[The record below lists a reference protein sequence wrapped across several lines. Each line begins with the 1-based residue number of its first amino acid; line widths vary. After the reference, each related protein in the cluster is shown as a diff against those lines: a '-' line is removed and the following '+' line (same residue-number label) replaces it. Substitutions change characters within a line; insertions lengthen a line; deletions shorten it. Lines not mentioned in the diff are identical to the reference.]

1 MKTRVD
7 LERIL
12 RRTDKG
18 TAKGKL
24 KKKGVVVVD
33 KSNDD
38 IFSAGQ
44 RVRVLVDTRIPVM
57 NSITGE
63 QIGHRKQS
71 IGNGTVQ
78 IRNSQ
83 VYVVMDDA
91 HGETRKICDYRFQ
104 PSCVAQ
110 KKHVTSA
117 RKAKKSSREVYV
129 QKILE

>member
-12 RRTDKG
+12 RKTDKG

-24 KKKGVVVVD
+24 MKKGVVVIER
-33 KSNDD
+33 SNDD
-38 IFSAGQ
+38 IFLAGQ

-63 QIGHRKQS
+63 QIGHRKRS
-71 IGNGTVQ
+71 IGDGTVQ

-91 HGETRKICDYRFQ
+91 HSKTKRICDYRVQ

-110 KKHVTSA
+110 KKYVTCA
-117 RKAKKSSREVYV
+117 RQAKESSREVYV